1 MNWGIKV
8 LQTLALPLGYGAML
22 YNNAAHITICRIIK
36 FYIPS
41 QIARRDTLNFGAEDG
56 IRTRDFDLGKVALYH

>member
-1 MNWGIKV
+1 MNWGKKV

-22 YNNAAHITICRIIK
+22 YKNAAYITICRFIK

-41 QIARRDTLNFGAEDG
+41 HLSRRDIVNFGAEDG